1 LSARAAAVVAWCGM
15 RGTVTLAAA
24 LALPIA
30 VQGGRPFPY
39 RDLILFT
46 SFAVVIATLV
56 LQGATLRPLI
66 LWLQLR
72 DDGTVEREVR
82 LARRETLRAAL
93 SAAASSPGAEAADVV
108 RKRYEFLLRRAEKEL
123 ASGDGI
129 EPAATD
135 AQLIR
140 VATAAERQRLS
151 SLRADGTIG
160 DAAFQ
165 RVEQELDLEEL
176 DLEQLLRTGDPP

>member
-1 LSARAAAVVAWCGM
+1 M

-24 LALPIA
+24 LALPTA
-30 VQGGRPFPY
+30 VGGGTSFPY

-46 SFAVVIATLV
+46 SFAVVIGTLV
-56 LQGATLRPLI
+56 LQGVTLRPLI
-66 LWLQLR
+66 TRLQLR
-72 DDGTVEREVR
+72 DDGSVEREVR
-82 LARRETLRAAL
+82 LARLETLRAAL
-93 SAAASSPGAEAADVV
+93 SAAASSPGGEAADLV
-108 RKRYEFLLRRAEKEL
+108 RRRYQLLLRRAETEL
-123 ASGDGI
+123 VSGDGT
-129 EPAATD
+129 EPAPTD

-140 VATAAERQRLS
+140 VATAAERRRLS

-176 DLEQLLRTGDPP
+176 DLEQLLRTGDAS